1 MGRNYWYVGTLVRC
15 SFIGDNVPVN
25 QCTHALYQS
34 FGPMIG
40 TQVLFQTWAEIIGT
54 LVHWLIGSLVHW
66 RIGTLVHVPIMGLI
80 VWYIGTRILIQE
92 RQKELG
98 GYGCTH
104 TYICYPPHVPTL
116 FGLETLEHGYFRS
129 RTCIQVPRQS
139 ASVQPARTL
148 WTTYGKPK
156 SRILELL
163 LLKFAEASLLPLA
176 DTR

>member
-1 MGRNYWYVGTLVRC
+1 MIGTLVRWCGVRSLGQCASEPMYPCIVPIMWAHDWYTGLVPNMGRNYWY
-15 SFIGDNVPVN
+15 
-25 QCTHALYQS
+25 
-34 FGPMIG
+34 
-40 TQVLFQTWAEIIGT
+40 IGT

-66 RIGTLVHVPIMGLI
+66 RIGTWVHVPIMGLI

-104 TYICYPPHVPTL
+104 THICYPPHVPTL

-148 WTTYGKPK
+148 WTTSGKPK

-163 LLKFAEASLLPLA
+163 LLKFAEASSFRAFRSL
-176 DTR
+176 